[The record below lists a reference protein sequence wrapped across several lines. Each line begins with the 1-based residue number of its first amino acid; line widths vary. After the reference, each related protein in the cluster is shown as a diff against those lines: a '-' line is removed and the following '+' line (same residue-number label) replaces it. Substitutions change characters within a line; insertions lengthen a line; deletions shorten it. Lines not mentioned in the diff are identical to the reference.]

1 MLDTL
6 EFILRVLFFALS
18 IIWAGRIM
26 ILRTDKQ
33 IIINP
38 LLIIIS
44 SLLVLLPSS
53 NECIRLLGM
62 SIQNIKIT
70 LYCIY
75 LVIVLLGIYSTNK
88 KNGLLQTISLKIDKI
103 GLLHII
109 LLKNNADQTAAS
121 LIDYLS

>member
-6 EFILRVLFFALS
+6 EFILRVLFFTLS

-53 NECIRLLGM
+53 NEGIRLLGM

-88 KNGLLQTISLKIDKI
+88 KNGLF
-103 GLLHII
+103 
-109 LLKNNADQTAAS
+109 
-121 LIDYLS
+121 

>member
-6 EFILRVLFFALS
+6 EFVLRISFFILS
-18 IIWAGRIM
+18 IIWAGKIM

-33 IIINP
+33 IVINP

-44 SLLVLLPSS
+44 SLLVILPPA
-53 NECIRLLGM
+53 NKGIELLGM

-75 LVIVLLGIYSTNK
+75 LVIVVIGIYATNK
-88 KNGLLQTISLKIDKI
+88 KNGIF
-103 GLLHII
+103 
-109 LLKNNADQTAAS
+109 
-121 LIDYLS
+121 

>member
-6 EFILRVLFFALS
+6 ELILRILFFVLS
-18 IIWAGRIM
+18 IIWSGKIM

-33 IIINP
+33 IVINP

-44 SLLVLLPSS
+44 SILVMLPPS
-53 NECIRLLGM
+53 NEGIEFLGI

-75 LVIVLLGIYSTNK
+75 LVIIILGIYSTNK
-88 KNGLLQTISLKIDKI
+88 KDGLF
-103 GLLHII
+103 
-109 LLKNNADQTAAS
+109 
-121 LIDYLS
+121 

>member
-6 EFILRVLFFALS
+6 EFVLRILFFILS
-18 IIWAGRIM
+18 IIWAGKIM

-33 IIINP
+33 IVINP

-44 SLLVLLPSS
+44 SLLVILPPT
-53 NECIRLLGM
+53 NKGIELLGM

-75 LVIVLLGIYSTNK
+75 LVIVVIGIYATNK
-88 KNGLLQTISLKIDKI
+88 KNGIF
-103 GLLHII
+103 
-109 LLKNNADQTAAS
+109 
-121 LIDYLS
+121 

>member
-6 EFILRVLFFALS
+6 EFILRVLFFVLS

-33 IIINP
+33 IIINT

-53 NECIRLLGM
+53 NEGIRLLGM

-88 KNGLLQTISLKIDKI
+88 KNGLF
-103 GLLHII
+103 
-109 LLKNNADQTAAS
+109 
-121 LIDYLS
+121 

>member
-6 EFILRVLFFALS
+6 EFVLRILFFILS
-18 IIWAGRIM
+18 IIWAGKIM

-33 IIINP
+33 IVINP

-44 SLLVLLPSS
+44 SLLVILPPA
-53 NECIRLLGM
+53 NKGIELLGM

-75 LVIVLLGIYSTNK
+75 LVIVVTGIYATNK
-88 KNGLLQTISLKIDKI
+88 KNGIF
-103 GLLHII
+103 
-109 LLKNNADQTAAS
+109 
-121 LIDYLS
+121 

>member
-6 EFILRVLFFALS
+6 EFILRVLFFVLS

-53 NECIRLLGM
+53 NEDIRLLGM

-88 KNGLLQTISLKIDKI
+88 KNGLF
-103 GLLHII
+103 
-109 LLKNNADQTAAS
+109 
-121 LIDYLS
+121 

>member
-6 EFILRVLFFALS
+6 EFVLRILFFILS
-18 IIWAGRIM
+18 IIWAGKIM

-33 IIINP
+33 IVINP

-44 SLLVLLPSS
+44 SLLVMLPPT
-53 NECIRLLGM
+53 NKGIELLGM

-75 LVIVLLGIYSTNK
+75 LVIVVIGIYATNK
-88 KNGLLQTISLKIDKI
+88 KNGIF
-103 GLLHII
+103 
-109 LLKNNADQTAAS
+109 
-121 LIDYLS
+121 

>member
-6 EFILRVLFFALS
+6 EFILRVLFLILS

-44 SLLVLLPSS
+44 SLLALLPSS
-53 NECIRLLGM
+53 NEGIRLLGM
-62 SIQNIKIT
+62 SIQNTKIT

-88 KNGLLQTISLKIDKI
+88 KNGLF
-103 GLLHII
+103 
-109 LLKNNADQTAAS
+109 
-121 LIDYLS
+121 